1 MLSLLEGSETIA
13 FTVQPDNYQPT
24 ALASVPLTTT
34 CPSSDDDSDVKE
46 DEDYYMLY
54 HQLKATNR
62 LE

>member
-1 MLSLLEGSETIA
+1 VLSLIEGSETIA
-13 FTVQPDNYQPT
+13 FSVQPDNYQPT
-24 ALASVPLTTT
+24 AVPYVPQTTT